1 MTDPPVQARP
11 APALQDVR
19 VLELAHLIAGPTCGM
34 YLADMGADVIK
45 VESRESPDASRTVYG
60 ITRAGEGILHLTVN
74 RNKRAL
80 CLDLHTPLGRET
92 FYRVVRTADVVLEGY
107 RNGVA
112 EKLGID
118 YATLRAMNPRLIYC
132 SVSAFG
138 PEGPWR
144 SKPGLDALAQAVGG
158 LMAVTGETDGG
169 PALVGAPVVD
179 TIGGLLATQGI
190 LTALIARGRTG
201 EGQRVDASLLDG
213 VLLSH
218 LARLSVFHETGV
230 PLPRYGS
237 GHPNLVPYQ
246 AFRAS
251 DGWIFLAVWK
261 DATWPPFCEVAGRP
275 ELAEDPRFATRAD
288 RLANRKELTALLEII
303 VAGRTIGE
311 WMAALE
317 PIDVLC
323 APVNDYAQLVRH
335 PAVQATGMIVEQEHP
350 RAGRFTT
357 MATAVKLEKT
367 PGTIRTGA
375 PALGEHSREILGEAG
390 LSSAELDVLAAKGII

>member
-1 MTDPPVQARP
+1 MTDPPVQA
-11 APALQDVR
+11 LEGVR

-60 ITRAGEGILHLTVN
+60 IVRAGEGILHLTVN

-80 CLDLHTPLGRET
+80 CLDLENRVGREA
-92 FYRVVRTADVVLEGY
+92 FYRVVKTGDVVLEGY

-118 YATLRAMNPRLIYC
+118 YATLRPMNPRLIYC

-144 SKPGLDALAQAVGG
+144 SKPGLDALAQGVGG

-179 TIGGLLATQGI
+179 TIAGLLAVQGI

-201 EGQRVDASLLDG
+201 EGQRVGVSLLDG

-218 LARLSVFHETGV
+218 LARLSVFHETGA

-261 DATWPPFCEVAGRP
+261 DATWRPFCEVAGRP
-275 ELAEDPRFATRAD
+275 ELAEDPRFVTRAD

-303 VAGRTIGE
+303 VAGRTIE
-311 WMAALE
+311 
-317 PIDVLC
+317 
-323 APVNDYAQLVRH
+323 
-335 PAVQATGMIVEQEHP
+335 
-350 RAGRFTT
+350 
-357 MATAVKLEKT
+357 
-367 PGTIRTGA
+367 
-375 PALGEHSREILGEAG
+375 
-390 LSSAELDVLAAKGII
+390 

>member
-1 MTDPPVQARP
+1 MTHPPVR
-11 APALQDVR
+11 ALEGVR

-45 VESRESPDASRTVYG
+45 VESREAPDASRTVYG
-60 ITRAGEGILHLTVN
+60 VARAGEGILHLTVN

-80 CLDLHTPLGRET
+80 CLDLAKPLGREA
-92 FYRVVRTADVVLEGY
+92 FYRVVKTADVILEGY

-118 YATLRAMNPRLIYC
+118 FTTLRPMNPRLIYC
-132 SVSAFG
+132 SLSAFG

-158 LMAVTGETDGG
+158 LMAVTGEMDGG

-179 TIGGLLATQGI
+179 TIGGLLAVQGI
-190 LTALIARGRTG
+190 LTALIARDRTG
-201 EGQRVDASLLDG
+201 EGQRVDVSLLDG

-218 LARLSVFHETGV
+218 LARLSVFQATGV
-230 PLPRYGS
+230 PIGRYGS
-237 GHPNLVPYQ
+237 GHACLGPYQ
-246 AFRAS
+246 AFRAR

-261 DATWPPFCEVAGRP
+261 DDTWRPFCEVAGRP
-275 ELAEDPRFATRAD
+275 ELGGDPRFATRAD
-288 RLANRKELTALLEII
+288 RLANRKELTALLEIAI
-303 VAGRTIGE
+303 AGRTIEE

-323 APVNDYAQLVRH
+323 APINDYAQLVLH
-335 PAVQATGMIVEQEHP
+335 PAVRATGLIVEQDHP
-350 RAGRFTT
+350 RAGRFPT
-357 MATAVKLEKT
+357 MAPAVKLEKT

-375 PALGEHSREILGEAG
+375 PSLGEHSREILEEAG
-390 LSSAELDVLAAKGII
+390 LTKAETDARAAHGII